1 MASTASRVWRR
12 PVSGGREWVTR
23 IDEVSLAAGAAYRI
37 RHGDPCY
44 WTAHEIEVYLDLVTG
59 AARPLVPEGSR

>member
-1 MASTASRVWRR
+1 MA
-12 PVSGGREWVTR
+12 R

-59 AARPLVPEGSR
+59 AARPLVPEGSRWP